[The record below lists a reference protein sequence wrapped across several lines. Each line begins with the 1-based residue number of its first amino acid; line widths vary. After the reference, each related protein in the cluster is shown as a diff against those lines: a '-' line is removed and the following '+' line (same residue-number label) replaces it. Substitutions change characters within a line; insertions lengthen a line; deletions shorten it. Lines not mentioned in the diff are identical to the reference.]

1 MQLPIKPGL
10 QTWLSVR
17 EDKSGWFQ
25 GSSGAVALE
34 EQKAEEMVV
43 MCVYV
48 VW

>member
-1 MQLPIKPGL
+1 MPEKSKAAAPGL
-10 QTWLSVR
+10 N
-17 EDKSGWFQ
+17 KSGARYHTMLTWTR
-25 GSSGAVALE
+25 VALE